1 MNIKKLNPDAGP
13 YAAYGAR
20 LRKVRQELGLRQKD
34 VAQRVGYA
42 ESHMSGVEIAA
53 KKPTLN
59 FSVAL
64 DTALGLTNTERSFE
78 REWRNITFGALL
90 EGFPEYLKLE
100 GRAVEVRV
108 FENGVIPGLL
118 QTPEY
123 ARALTEAAVQRGAI
137 TAELAEQRLRALAER
152 QQAVRRESPPMV
164 FAVLDESCVR
174 RSIGGSEVMKAQLRH
189 LADFAGLP
197 NTVLQ
202 IAPFA
207 IGERRPLNMLTNLLT
222 LPDRG
227 IVSYVESQTRG
238 HLDREITS
246 VTTLMTAYHQAQAV
260 SLSQAETVALI
271 EQAEREHP

>member
-34 VAQRVGYA
+34 VAKRVGYA

-100 GRAVEVRV
+100 ARAVEVRV

-123 ARALTEAAVQRGAI
+123 ACALTEAAVQRGAI
-137 TAELAEQRLRALAER
+137 TAELAGQRLRALAER

-207 IGERRPLNMLTNLLT
+207 IGERRPLNLPTNLLT

-227 IVSYVESQTRG
+227 IISYVESQTQG

-246 VTTLMTAYHQAQAV
+246 VATLMTAYHQAQAV